1 MNSWGLLLDIL
12 ILLSG
17 AMVLGVVF
25 TRLRQSP
32 IVGYL
37 AAGMLLGPH
46 AIGIVGEGDGMHVLA
61 ELGVSLLLFTIGLEF
76 SWPRL
81 KGLGG
86 SALGGGAGQIIV
98 TMVAGGLVALVFGFD
113 LSGAFVI
120 GSLVTLSSTACV
132 LRTLASRA
140 EMESRH
146 GRLALGVLLMQ
157 DIAVVPMVLMV
168 TLLAAVNGT
177 PSSDGHG
184 EVIADGAVLEEAA
197 LNVAGEGGMAQIGS
211 GMVQAVLGALVLIVV
226 LYGVL
231 NVILPRV
238 IGKRAVGENR
248 DFPIL
253 LAMVVGL
260 GSAWGAHAMGLS
272 PALGAFAAGMLL
284 AESPFA
290 TQVRADAASV
300 RTLLVTLFFSSV
312 GMLADPAWIGEH
324 WWWVGFGLIGVILGK
339 SLVVWIV
346 LRVLGVGHRG
356 ALSAGICLA
365 QIGEFSFVLATAGR
379 GLIGE
384 EVFGLV
390 VSVSIATMFV
400 TPTLVAYAGPI
411 SDRVVGVL
419 VKMRVLKAD
428 PLTGERASEE
438 LSGHAVI
445 VGFGPAGQGV
455 GKVLKRAE
463 IAGMV
468 LDLNPSN
475 VSNADRFGFVG
486 QVGDGTQAEVLEHA
500 GVARA
505 RIVVVA
511 VPDPSAARAVVAA
524 ARSLNTDALIVARA
538 RYNRHIGEVRRAGAD
553 VVVDEEEIVGAEL
566 SFMLQS
572 LLEPEEIGKS
582 AVETM
587 F

>member
-1 MNSWGLLLDIL
+1 MDSWHLLLDIL
-12 ILLSG
+12 ILLGG

-25 TRLRQSP
+25 TRLKQSP

-46 AIGIVGEGDGMHVLA
+46 AIGLVGEGDGMHVLA

-86 SALGGGAGQIIV
+86 SALGGGAGQILV
-98 TMVAGGLVALVFGFD
+98 TTLVFGAIALGFGYGWT
-113 LSGAFVI
+113 GAYVI
-120 GSLVTLSSTACV
+120 GAVVTLSSTACV
-132 LRTLASRA
+132 LRTLASRS

-157 DIAVVPMVLMV
+157 DIAVVPAVLMV
-168 TLLAAVNGT
+168 SLLAGV
-177 PSSDGHG
+177 S
-184 EVIADGAVLEEAA
+184 GAQGSGDAA
-197 LNVAGEGGMAQIGS
+197 GGDGGMAQIAG

-226 LYGVL
+226 LFGVL
-231 NVILPRV
+231 NVILPRM
-238 IGKRAVGENR
+238 IGKGDVSENR
-248 DFPIL
+248 DLPIL
-253 LAMVVGL
+253 LAMVIGL

-284 AESPFA
+284 AESPYA

-300 RTLLVTLFFSSV
+300 KTLLVTLFFSSV
-312 GMLADPAWIGEH
+312 GMLADPVWIAEH
-324 WWWVGFGLIGVILGK
+324 WWWVLLGLAGVLIGKPMVI
-339 SLVVWIV
+339 WIV

-356 ALSAGICLA
+356 ALSTGLCLA
-365 QIGEFSFVLATAGR
+365 QIGEFSFVLATTGR
-379 GLIGE
+379 TVIGD

-390 VSVSIATMFV
+390 VSVSIASMFV
-400 TPTLVAYAGPI
+400 TPTLVANAGTI
-411 SDRVVGVL
+411 GDRVVSML
-419 VKMRVLKAD
+419 VRLKILKAD
-428 PLTGERASEE
+428 PLLGERASDE

-455 GKVLKRAE
+455 GKVLKRAG
-463 IAGMV
+463 IAAVV
-468 LDLNPSN
+468 LDLNPVN
-475 VSNADRFGFVG
+475 VGNADRFGFVG
-486 QVGDGTQAEVLEHA
+486 QVGDATQAEVLEHA
-500 GVARA
+500 GAARA

-511 VPDPSAARAVVAA
+511 VPDPSAAGAVVSAV
-524 ARSLNTDALIVARA
+524 RSLNTDALIVARA
-538 RYNRHIGEVRRAGAD
+538 RYHRHIGEVRRAGAD

-572 LLEPEEIGKS
+572 LLEPEELGMS
-582 AVETM
+582 ALETQ

>member
-17 AMVLGVVF
+17 AMVLGVIF
-25 TRLRQSP
+25 SRLKQSP

-86 SALGGGAGQIIV
+86 SALIGGAGQILV
-98 TMVAGGLVALVFGFD
+98 TTLVFGAIALGFGYG
-113 LSGAFVI
+113 LSGAYVI
-120 GSLVTLSSTACV
+120 GAVVTLSSTACV
-132 LRTLASRA
+132 LRTLASRS

-157 DIAVVPMVLMV
+157 DIAVVPAVLMV
-168 TLLAAVNGT
+168 SLLAGVSGGHG
-177 PSSDGHG
+177 SDGSHSG
-184 EVIADGAVLEEAA
+184 DAA
-197 LNVAGEGGMAQIGS
+197 GAGEMAQIAG

-231 NVILPRV
+231 NVILPRM
-238 IGKRAVGENR
+238 IGKGDVSENR
-248 DFPIL
+248 DLPIL
-253 LAMVVGL
+253 LAMVIGL

-284 AESPFA
+284 AESPYA

-300 RTLLVTLFFSSV
+300 KTLLVTLFFSSV
-312 GMLADPAWIGEH
+312 GMLADPVWIMEH
-324 WWWVGFGLIGVILGK
+324 WWWVLLGLGGVLIGKPMVIW
-339 SLVVWIV
+339 VV

-356 ALSAGICLA
+356 ALSTGLCLA
-365 QIGEFSFVLATAGR
+365 QIGEFSFVIATAGR
-379 GLIGE
+379 TLIGD

-390 VSVSIATMFV
+390 VSVSIASMFV
-400 TPTLVAYAGPI
+400 TPTLVANAGTI
-411 SDRVVGVL
+411 GDRVVSML
-419 VKMRVLKAD
+419 VRLKILKAD
-428 PLTGERASEE
+428 PLLGERASEE

-455 GKVLKRAE
+455 GKVLKRAG
-463 IAGMV
+463 IAAVV
-468 LDLNPSN
+468 LDLNPVN
-475 VSNADRFGFVG
+475 VGNADRFGFVG
-486 QVGDGTQAEVLEHA
+486 QVGDATQAEVLEHA
-500 GVARA
+500 GTSRA

-511 VPDPSAARAVVAA
+511 VPDPSAAGAVVSAV
-524 ARSLNTDALIVARA
+524 RSLNTDALIVARA
-538 RYNRHIGEVRRAGAD
+538 RYHRHIGEVRRAGAD

-566 SFMLQS
+566 SFMLQT

-582 AVETM
+582 AIETQ

>member
-1 MNSWGLLLDIL
+1 MDSWHLLLDIL
-12 ILLSG
+12 ILLGG

-25 TRLRQSP
+25 TRLKQSP

-86 SALGGGAGQIIV
+86 SALIGGAGQILV
-98 TMVAGGLVALVFGFD
+98 TTLVFGAIALGFGYGWT
-113 LSGAFVI
+113 GAYVI
-120 GSLVTLSSTACV
+120 GAVVTLSSTACV
-132 LRTLASRA
+132 LRTLASRS

-157 DIAVVPMVLMV
+157 DIAVVPAVLMV
-168 TLLAAVNGT
+168 SLLAGV
-177 PSSDGHG
+177 S
-184 EVIADGAVLEEAA
+184 GAQGSGDAA
-197 LNVAGEGGMAQIGS
+197 GGDGGMAQIAG

-226 LYGVL
+226 LFGVL
-231 NVILPRV
+231 NVILPRM
-238 IGKRAVGENR
+238 IGKGDVSENR
-248 DFPIL
+248 DLPIL
-253 LAMVVGL
+253 LAMVIGL

-284 AESPFA
+284 AESPYA

-300 RTLLVTLFFSSV
+300 KTLLVTLFFSSV
-312 GMLADPAWIGEH
+312 GMLADPVWIAEH
-324 WWWVGFGLIGVILGK
+324 WWWVLLGLAGVLIGKPMVI
-339 SLVVWIV
+339 WIV

-356 ALSAGICLA
+356 ALSTGLCLA
-365 QIGEFSFVLATAGR
+365 QIGEFSFVLATTGR
-379 GLIGE
+379 TVIGD

-390 VSVSIATMFV
+390 VSVSIASMFV
-400 TPTLVAYAGPI
+400 TPTLVANAGTI
-411 SDRVVGVL
+411 GDRVVSML
-419 VKMRVLKAD
+419 VRLKILKAD
-428 PLTGERASEE
+428 PLLGERASDE

-455 GKVLKRAE
+455 GKVLKRAG
-463 IAGMV
+463 IAAVV
-468 LDLNPSN
+468 LDLNPVN
-475 VSNADRFGFVG
+475 VGNADRFGFVG
-486 QVGDGTQAEVLEHA
+486 QVGDATQAEVLEHA
-500 GVARA
+500 GAARA

-511 VPDPSAARAVVAA
+511 VPDPSAAGAVVSAV
-524 ARSLNTDALIVARA
+524 RSLNTDALIVARA
-538 RYNRHIGEVRRAGAD
+538 RYHRHIGEVRRAGAD

-572 LLEPEEIGKS
+572 LLEPEELGMS
-582 AVETM
+582 ALETQ

>member
-1 MNSWGLLLDIL
+1 MDSWHLLLDIL
-12 ILLSG
+12 ILLGG

-25 TRLRQSP
+25 TRLKQSP

-46 AIGIVGEGDGMHVLA
+46 AIGLVGEGDGMHVLA

-86 SALGGGAGQIIV
+86 SALGGGAGQILV
-98 TMVAGGLVALVFGFD
+98 TTLVFGAIALGFGYGWT
-113 LSGAFVI
+113 GAYVI
-120 GSLVTLSSTACV
+120 GAVVTLSSTACV
-132 LRTLASRA
+132 LRTLASRS

-157 DIAVVPMVLMV
+157 DIAVVPAVLMV
-168 TLLAAVNGT
+168 SLLAGV
-177 PSSDGHG
+177 S
-184 EVIADGAVLEEAA
+184 GAQGSGDAA
-197 LNVAGEGGMAQIGS
+197 GGDGGMAQIAG

-226 LYGVL
+226 LFGVL
-231 NVILPRV
+231 NVILPRM
-238 IGKRAVGENR
+238 IGKGDVSENR
-248 DFPIL
+248 DLPIL
-253 LAMVVGL
+253 LAMVIGL

-284 AESPFA
+284 AESPYA

-300 RTLLVTLFFSSV
+300 KTLLVTLFFSSV
-312 GMLADPAWIGEH
+312 GMLADPVWIAEH
-324 WWWVGFGLIGVILGK
+324 WWWVLLGLAGVLIGKPMVI
-339 SLVVWIV
+339 WIV

-356 ALSAGICLA
+356 ALSTGLCLA
-365 QIGEFSFVLATAGR
+365 QIGEFSFVLATTGR
-379 GLIGE
+379 TVIGD

-390 VSVSIATMFV
+390 VSVSIASMFV
-400 TPTLVAYAGPI
+400 TPTLVANAGTI
-411 SDRVVGVL
+411 GDRVVSML
-419 VKMRVLKAD
+419 VRLKILKAD
-428 PLTGERASEE
+428 PLLGERASDE

-455 GKVLKRAE
+455 GKVLKRAG
-463 IAGMV
+463 IAAVV
-468 LDLNPSN
+468 LDLNPVN
-475 VSNADRFGFVG
+475 VGNADRFGFVG
-486 QVGDGTQAEVLEHA
+486 QVGDATQAEVLEHA
-500 GVARA
+500 GAARA

-511 VPDPSAARAVVAA
+511 VPDPSAAGAVVSAV
-524 ARSLNTDALIVARA
+524 RSLNTDALIVARA
-538 RYNRHIGEVRRAGAD
+538 RYHRHIGEVRRAGAD

-572 LLEPEEIGKS
+572 LLEPEELGKS
-582 AVETM
+582 ALETQ

>member
-1 MNSWGLLLDIL
+1 MDSWHLLLDIL
-12 ILLSG
+12 ILLGG

-25 TRLRQSP
+25 TRLKQSP

-86 SALGGGAGQIIV
+86 SALGGGAGQILV
-98 TMVAGGLVALVFGFD
+98 TTLVFGAIALGFGYGWT
-113 LSGAFVI
+113 GAYVI
-120 GSLVTLSSTACV
+120 GAVVTLSSTACV
-132 LRTLASRA
+132 LRTLASRS

-157 DIAVVPMVLMV
+157 DIAVVPAVLMV
-168 TLLAAVNGT
+168 SLLAGV
-177 PSSDGHG
+177 S
-184 EVIADGAVLEEAA
+184 GAQGSGDAA
-197 LNVAGEGGMAQIGS
+197 GGDGGMAQIAG

-226 LYGVL
+226 LFGVL
-231 NVILPRV
+231 NVILPRM
-238 IGKRAVGENR
+238 IGKGDVSENR
-248 DFPIL
+248 DLPIL
-253 LAMVVGL
+253 LAMVIGL

-284 AESPFA
+284 AESPYA

-300 RTLLVTLFFSSV
+300 KTLLVTLFFSSV
-312 GMLADPAWIGEH
+312 GMLADPVWIAEH
-324 WWWVGFGLIGVILGK
+324 WWWVLLGLAGVLIGKPMVI
-339 SLVVWIV
+339 WIV

-356 ALSAGICLA
+356 ALSTGLCLA
-365 QIGEFSFVLATAGR
+365 QIGEFSFVLATTGR
-379 GLIGE
+379 TVIGD

-390 VSVSIATMFV
+390 VSVSIASMFV
-400 TPTLVAYAGPI
+400 TPTLVANAGTI
-411 SDRVVGVL
+411 GDRVVSML
-419 VKMRVLKAD
+419 VRLKILKAD
-428 PLTGERASEE
+428 PLLGERASDE

-455 GKVLKRAE
+455 GKVLKRAG
-463 IAGMV
+463 IAAVV
-468 LDLNPSN
+468 LDLNPVN
-475 VSNADRFGFVG
+475 VGNADRFGFVG
-486 QVGDGTQAEVLEHA
+486 QVGDATQAEVLEHA
-500 GVARA
+500 GAARA

-511 VPDPSAARAVVAA
+511 VPDPSAAGAVVSAV
-524 ARSLNTDALIVARA
+524 RSLNTDALIVARA
-538 RYNRHIGEVRRAGAD
+538 RYHRHIGEVRRAGAD

-572 LLEPEEIGKS
+572 LLEPEELGKS
-582 AVETM
+582 ALETQ

>member
-1 MNSWGLLLDIL
+1 MDSWHLLLDIL
-12 ILLSG
+12 ILLGG

-25 TRLRQSP
+25 TRLKQSP

-46 AIGIVGEGDGMHVLA
+46 AIGLVGEGDGMHVLA

-86 SALGGGAGQIIV
+86 SALIGGAGQILV
-98 TMVAGGLVALVFGFD
+98 TTLVFGAIALGFGYGWT
-113 LSGAFVI
+113 GAYVI
-120 GSLVTLSSTACV
+120 GAVVTLSSTACV
-132 LRTLASRA
+132 LRTLASRS

-157 DIAVVPMVLMV
+157 DIAVVPAVLMV
-168 TLLAAVNGT
+168 SLLAGV
-177 PSSDGHG
+177 S
-184 EVIADGAVLEEAA
+184 GAQGSGDAA
-197 LNVAGEGGMAQIGS
+197 GGDGGMAQIAG

-226 LYGVL
+226 LFGVL
-231 NVILPRV
+231 NVILPRM
-238 IGKRAVGENR
+238 IGKGDVSENR
-248 DFPIL
+248 DLPIL
-253 LAMVVGL
+253 LAMVIGL

-284 AESPFA
+284 AESPYA

-300 RTLLVTLFFSSV
+300 KTLLVTLFFSSV
-312 GMLADPAWIGEH
+312 GMLADPVWIAEH
-324 WWWVGFGLIGVILGK
+324 WWWVLLGLAGVLIGKPMVI
-339 SLVVWIV
+339 WIV

-356 ALSAGICLA
+356 ALSTGLCLA
-365 QIGEFSFVLATAGR
+365 QIGEFSFVLATTGR
-379 GLIGE
+379 TVIGD

-390 VSVSIATMFV
+390 VSVSIASMFV
-400 TPTLVAYAGPI
+400 TPTLVANAGTI
-411 SDRVVGVL
+411 GDRVVSML
-419 VKMRVLKAD
+419 VRLKILKAD
-428 PLTGERASEE
+428 PLLGERASDE

-455 GKVLKRAE
+455 GKVLKRAG
-463 IAGMV
+463 IAAVV
-468 LDLNPSN
+468 LDLNPVN
-475 VSNADRFGFVG
+475 VGNADRFGFVG
-486 QVGDGTQAEVLEHA
+486 QVGDATQAEVLEHA
-500 GVARA
+500 GAARA

-511 VPDPSAARAVVAA
+511 VPDPSAAGAVVSAV
-524 ARSLNTDALIVARA
+524 RSLNTDALIVARA
-538 RYNRHIGEVRRAGAD
+538 RYHRHIGEVRRAGAD

-572 LLEPEEIGKS
+572 LLEPEELGMS
-582 AVETM
+582 ALETQ

>member
-1 MNSWGLLLDIL
+1 
-12 ILLSG
+12 
-17 AMVLGVVF
+17 
-25 TRLRQSP
+25 
-32 IVGYL
+32 
-37 AAGMLLGPH
+37 
-46 AIGIVGEGDGMHVLA
+46 
-61 ELGVSLLLFTIGLEF
+61 
-76 SWPRL
+76 
-81 KGLGG
+81 
-86 SALGGGAGQIIV
+86 
-98 TMVAGGLVALVFGFD
+98 
-113 LSGAFVI
+113 
-120 GSLVTLSSTACV
+120 
-132 LRTLASRA
+132 
-140 EMESRH
+140 
-146 GRLALGVLLMQ
+146 
-157 DIAVVPMVLMV
+157 
-168 TLLAAVNGT
+168 
-177 PSSDGHG
+177 
-184 EVIADGAVLEEAA
+184 
-197 LNVAGEGGMAQIGS
+197 MAQIGE
-211 GMVQAVLGALVLIVV
+211 GMVQAVLGAVVLIVV

-248 DFPIL
+248 DLPIL

-260 GSAWGAHAMGLS
+260 GSAWGAHTMGLS

-312 GMLADPAWIGEH
+312 GMLADPAWIGAH
-324 WWWVGFGLIGVILGK
+324 WWWVAMGLVGVIFGK
-339 SLVVWIV
+339 SIVIWVV

-390 VSVSIATMFV
+390 VSVSIASMFV
-400 TPTLVAYAGPI
+400 TPTLVAYAAPI
-411 SDRVVGVL
+411 GDRVVSSL
-419 VKMRVLKAD
+419 VRMRVLRVD

-463 IAGMV
+463 IAAMV
-468 LDLNPSN
+468 LDLNPVN
-475 VSNADRFGFVG
+475 VGNADRFGFVG

-553 VVVDEEEIVGAEL
+553 VVVDEEEIVGGEL

-572 LLEPEEIGKS
+572 LLEPDEIGKS
-582 AVETM
+582 TIETM